1 MPTNTTTP
9 IRTAGPCAAYI
20 RGVRPAPRRRR
31 HRRPRPPPP
40 PAGAGA
46 RRWWWGSVWGWP
58 AWAGGARGWY
68 GWEMYGTTY
77 VAERRHGSVVEQL
90 EREWD
95 ARAGGDTVRDTGDGG
110 RRGGGGR
117 HPRRGGRRGPR
128 RRRDPDPALRR
139 RLRRAGARGRRATTC
154 SRPATGHFTDS
165 ADPVGG
171 RNYAVAAHR
180 VTHGEPLRDM
190 PELQPGDDVV
200 VETADTVY
208 TYRLTSGGDDLVVGF
223 EDYWV
228 RRPAAHQPRRGRAA
242 VQEPGAA
249 ADLADHLRVGVRDRR
264 ADDRVRELVDASPR
278 RTTG

>member
-1 MPTNTTTP
+1 MSRTPTP
-9 IRTAGPCAAYI
+9 TAPSPEA
-20 RGVRPAPRRRR
+20 PAPARGGRRASLVVGLGLVL
-31 HRRPRPPPP
+31 
-40 PAGAGA
+40 AGLG
-46 RRWWWGSVWGWP
+46 VL
-58 AWAGGARGWY
+58 GWY

-95 ARAGGDTVRDTGDGG
+95 ARAGGDTGRDTGDGA
-110 RRGGGGR
+110 GGEAAAGGTPVEAAGGALADAVIR
-117 HPRRGGRRGPR
+117 IPRFGDDYAVPVLEGVG
-128 RRRDPDPALRR
+128 DDVL
-139 RLRRAGARGRRATTC
+139 ATGY
-154 SRPATGHFTDS
+154 GHFTDS
-165 ADPVGG
+165 ADPGG
-171 RNYAVAAHR
+171 RGNYAVAAHR

-228 RRPAAHQPRRGRAA
+228 VDRLPTNPAGGVQP
-242 VQEPGAA
+242 VQEPGQRLITLTTCASVFETDERMIA
-249 ADLADHLRVGVRDRR
+249 FG
-264 ADDRVRELVDASPR
+264 ELVDASPR